1 MIALFTESF
10 LFWLLCVGFAAG
22 FTFAL
27 WVGTRRKSMLI
38 LGLSATLATTFLGA
52 FCLCCVETDRKAVR
66 RTVEA
71 LAAAVDADDVD
82 ATLALVS
89 PTALKTRFK
98 ARAHMGL
105 ARIEWAKVRDLEIV
119 EINRYTSPPRA
130 LVRFRGSVGGRV
142 SGFDA
147 SRFTVVVDFSEVELR
162 EEEPGVWRVTDR
174 CRFSYPGYS
183 GEINF

>member
-10 LFWLLCVGFAAG
+10 LFWLLCVGFAAV
-22 FTFAL
+22 FSFAL
-27 WVGTRRKSMLI
+27 WTGTRRKPLLI
-38 LGLSATLATTFLGA
+38 LGLCATLTTAFLGA
-52 FCLCCVETDRKAVR
+52 FCLYGVETDRKAVR

-71 LAAAVDADDVD
+71 LADAVDRDDVD
-82 ATLALVS
+82 AALELVS
-89 PTALKTRFK
+89 ATAFKTRFK

-105 ARIEWAKVRDLEIV
+105 ARIEWAKVRDLKIV
-119 EINRYTSPPRA
+119 EINRHMSPPRA
-130 LVRFRGSVGGRV
+130 VVRFRGSVGGRI

-174 CRFSYPGYS
+174 CHFSYPGYS

>member
-1 MIALFTESF
+1 MIALFTESL

-22 FTFAL
+22 FGFAL
-27 WVGTRRKSMLI
+27 WLGTRRKRTLI
-38 LGLSATLATTFLGA
+38 LGLGATLATACLGA

-66 RTVEA
+66 RTIDA
-71 LAAAVDADDVD
+71 LAVAVDADDVD

-89 PTALKTRFK
+89 PTAFKTRLK

-130 LVRFRGSVGGRV
+130 VVRFRGSVGGRV
-142 SGFDA
+142 AGFDSA
-147 SRFTVVVDFSEVELR
+147 RFTVVVDFSEVELR

-174 CRFSYPGYS
+174 CHFSYPGYS
-183 GEINF
+183 GEISF